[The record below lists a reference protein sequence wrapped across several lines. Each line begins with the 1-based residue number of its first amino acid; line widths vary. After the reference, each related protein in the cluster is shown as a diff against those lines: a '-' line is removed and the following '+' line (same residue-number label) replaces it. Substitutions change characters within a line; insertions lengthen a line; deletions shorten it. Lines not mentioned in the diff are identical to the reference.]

1 MPVRICIRPVA
12 GEQLGILAGSNAL
25 DLEDACVVHFVIEI
39 GEDAELE
46 ALCHARRSMLREE
59 RTRGRQWDE
68 PSLEEAVFTRSEISW
83 RVPPGQRRWCLQ
95 KIEELNERANQALRA
110 AAGAWGPRKE

>member
-1 MPVRICIRPVA
+1 MAIRIRPVA

-25 DLEDACVVHFVIEI
+25 DLEDSGVVHFAIEI
-39 GEDAELE
+39 ADDAELD
-46 ALCHARRSMLREE
+46 ALCHARRAMLREE

-83 RVPPGQRRWCLQ
+83 RVRPGQRSWCLQ
-95 KIEELNERANQALRA
+95 KIEELNDRSNQLLRA
-110 AAGAWGPRKE
+110 TAGV